1 MDPVMSDLNQKIG
14 GCFAESMSS
23 VFSMLTGREF
33 AIKAQDG
40 DTLDHTGVSVLHT
53 DPAVYVKAH
62 YTKGMTGVILFALPL
77 KEGTMLVDLMLGGD
91 GTPSPE
97 LAGDSRDALAETF
110 NQIMGSANQALSD
123 MAGETLSISNVEI
136 FASGGAETP
145 PLEEMLGPGPFY
157 DLPLETVQEA
167 LSTTIHVLIPD
178 LLVQQIKRKLGLG
191 EPPAPVVAPPP
202 PVVEAPPPP
211 VAAPAA
217 AAAAP
222 APAPRA
228 PAPPPPVA
236 QQPMTQPLRA
246 VPAADTGNLDLL
258 MDIELPL
265 MVRMGQTE
273 MNLGDLLKLTPGSI
287 LELNRAADAPVELL
301 VNSKLIAKGEV
312 VVVDGNFAFR
322 ITEIES
328 TDTRIRSLV

>member
-1 MDPVMSDLNQKIG
+1 MDPTMSDLNQKIG
-14 GCFAESMSS
+14 TCFAESMSS

-33 AIKAQDG
+33 AIKALDG
-40 DTLDHTGVSVLHT
+40 DTLDHTGVSVLHQA
-53 DPAVYVKAH
+53 PVVYVKAH
-62 YTKGMTGVILFALPL
+62 YTKGMTGIILFALPL

-91 GTPSPE
+91 GTPSTE

-123 MAGETLSISNVEI
+123 LAGETLSISNVEI
-136 FASGGAETP
+136 FSTQGGDAGG
-145 PLEEMLGPGPFY
+145 LEEILGPGPFY
-157 DLPLETVQEA
+157 NLPLETVQET
-167 LSTTIHVLIPD
+167 LSTLIHLLVPD

-191 EPPAPVVAPPP
+191 EPAAVPAAPVLEAPAPA
-202 PVVEAPPPP
+202 
-211 VAAPAA
+211 AAPAA
-217 AAAAP
+217 APAPRAAAP
-222 APAPRA
+222 AP
-228 PAPPPPVA
+228 
-236 QQPMTQPLRA
+236 
-246 VPAADTGNLDLL
+246 VPAHAAPTQMLRPAASADTGNLDLL

-273 MNLGDLLKLTPGSI
+273 MQLGDLLKLTPGSI

>member
-1 MDPVMSDLNQKIG
+1 
-14 GCFAESMSS
+14 
-23 VFSMLTGREF
+23 MLTGREF
-33 AIKAQDG
+33 SIKPMDG
-40 DTLDHTGVSVLHT
+40 DTLDHAGVAALHQAT
-53 DPAVYVKAH
+53 VVYVKAH
-62 YTKGMTGVILFALPL
+62 YTKGMTGPLLFALPL

-123 MAGETLSISNVEI
+123 LAGETLSISNVEI
-136 FASGGAETP
+136 FSAEGGDISG
-145 PLEEMLGPGPFY
+145 LEEMLGPGPFY
-157 DLPLETVQEA
+157 DLPLETSQEQLNA
-167 LSTTIHVLIPD
+167 LIHVLLPD
-178 LLVQQIKRKLGLG
+178 LLIQQVKRKLGLG
-191 EPPAPVVAPPP
+191 EPAPPP
-202 PVVEAPPPP
+202 PPPEPVHQEPPPR
-211 VAAPAA
+211 A

-222 APAPRA
+222 APAPAAA
-228 PAPPPPVA
+228 PAAGAPPA
-236 QQPMTQPLRA
+236 RA
-246 VPAADTGNLDLL
+246 AAPAADTGNLDLL
-258 MDIELPL
+258 LDIELPL

-273 MNLGDLLKLTPGSI
+273 MSLGDLLKLTPGSI

>member
-1 MDPVMSDLNQKIG
+1 MDPTMSDLNQKIG
-14 GCFAESMSS
+14 SCFAESMSS

-40 DTLDHTGVSVLHT
+40 DTLDHTGVSVLHQA
-53 DPAVYVKAH
+53 PVVYVKAH
-62 YTKGMTGVILFALPL
+62 YTKGMTGIILFALPL

-91 GTPSPE
+91 GTPSAE

-123 MAGETLSISNVEI
+123 LAGETLSISNVEI
-136 FASGGAETP
+136 FSSQGGDAAS
-145 PLEEMLGPGPFY
+145 LEEILGSGPFY
-157 DLPLETVQEA
+157 DLPLETVQET
-167 LSTTIHVLIPD
+167 LSTLIHLLVPD

-191 EPPAPVVAPPP
+191 EPA
-202 PVVEAPPPP
+202 
-211 VAAPAA
+211 AAPAA
-217 AAAAP
+217 PVMEAAP
-222 APAPRA
+222 APAPAAPTAPRAAA
-228 PAPPPPVA
+228 PAPPSHAAP
-236 QQPMTQPLRA
+236 TQILRPGA
-246 VPAADTGNLDLL
+246 NVDTGNLDLL

-273 MNLGDLLKLTPGSI
+273 MQLGDLLKLTPGSI

>member
-1 MDPVMSDLNQKIG
+1 MSELNQKIG
-14 GCFAESMSS
+14 GCFGESMSS

-40 DTLDHTGVSVLHT
+40 ETLDHAGVSVLHQA
-53 DPAVYVKAH
+53 PVVYVKAH

-91 GTPSPE
+91 GTPSGE

-123 MAGETLSISNVEI
+123 LAGETLSISNVEI
-136 FASGGAETP
+136 FSSQGTDMAA
-145 PLEEMLGPGPFY
+145 LEELLGPGPFH
-157 DLPLETVQEA
+157 DLPLETVQES
-167 LSTTIHVLIPD
+167 LSTLIHVLIPD
-178 LLVQQIKRKLGLG
+178 LLVQQMKRKLGVG
-191 EPPAPVVAPPP
+191 EP
-202 PVVEAPPPP
+202 
-211 VAAPAA
+211 A

-222 APAPRA
+222 APAPPVPEA
-228 PAPPPPVA
+228 PAPAPAAVA
-236 QQPMTQPLRA
+236 ATAPRAAAPAPAPAPALTQPVRA
-246 VPAADTGNLDLL
+246 VAPADTGNLDLL

-273 MNLGDLLKLTPGSI
+273 MQLGDLLKLTPGSI

>member
-1 MDPVMSDLNQKIG
+1 MDPVMSDLDLKIG
-14 GCFAESMSS
+14 GCFSESMSS

-33 AIKAQDG
+33 AIKPQEG
-40 DTLDHTGVSVLHT
+40 NTLDHVGVSVLHQAT
-53 DPAVYVKAH
+53 VVYVKAH
-62 YTKGMTGVILFALPL
+62 YTKGMTGTLLFALPL

-91 GTPSPE
+91 GTPSTE

-123 MAGETLSISNVEI
+123 LAGETLSISNVEI
-136 FASGGAETP
+136 FAAEGGEVAG
-145 PLEEMLGPGPFY
+145 LEDIMGPGPFY
-157 DLPLETVQEA
+157 DLPLETTQEN
-167 LSTTIHVLIPD
+167 LSTVIHLLVPD

-191 EPPAPVVAPPP
+191 EPLVVTPPPMAEAPAPA
-202 PVVEAPPPP
+202 
-211 VAAPAA
+211 
-217 AAAAP
+217 

-228 PAPPPPVA
+228 ASQSAAAPAVAGPPPRQTSSV
-236 QQPMTQPLRA
+236 
-246 VPAADTGNLDLL
+246 DTGNLDLL
-258 MDIELPL
+258 LDIELPL

-273 MNLGDLLKLTPGSI
+273 MQLGELLKLTPGSI

-301 VNSKLIAKGEV
+301 VNNKLIAKGEV

-328 TDTRIRSLV
+328 TDARIRSLV

>member
-1 MDPVMSDLNQKIG
+1 MDPTMSDLNQKLG
-14 GCFAESMSS
+14 GCFSESMSS

-33 AIKAQDG
+33 AIKPQEG
-40 DTLDHTGVSVLHT
+40 DTLDHTGVSVLHQA
-53 DPAVYVKAH
+53 PVVYVKAH
-62 YTKGMTGVILFALPL
+62 YTKGMTGVVLFALPL

-123 MAGETLSISNVEI
+123 LAGETLSISNVEI
-136 FASGGAETP
+136 FSSQGTDTAGM
-145 PLEEMLGPGPFY
+145 EEILGPGPFY
-157 DLPLETVQEA
+157 DLPLETVQES
-167 LSTTIHVLIPD
+167 LTTLIHLLIPD

-191 EPPAPVVAPPP
+191 EPVAAPQLAAVPEPPP
-202 PVVEAPPPP
+202 P
-211 VAAPAA
+211 
-217 AAAAP
+217 P
-222 APAPRA
+222 APTTPRPA
-228 PAPPPPVA
+228 PAPPPS
-236 QQPMTQPLRA
+236 PMTQPVRMA
-246 VPAADTGNLDLL
+246 PANVDTGNLDLL

-273 MNLGDLLKLTPGSI
+273 MQLGDLLKLTPGSI

>member
-1 MDPVMSDLNQKIG
+1 
-14 GCFAESMSS
+14 MSS

-33 AIKAQDG
+33 AIKPQEG
-40 DTLDHTGVSVLHT
+40 ETLDHVGVSVLHQ
-53 DPAVYVKAH
+53 AAVVYVKAH

-91 GTPSPE
+91 GTPSAE

-123 MAGETLSISNVEI
+123 LAGETLSISNVEI
-136 FASGGAETP
+136 FSATGGDQAG
-145 PLEEMLGPGPFY
+145 LEELLGPGPFH
-157 DLPLETVQEA
+157 DLPLETVQES
-167 LSTTIHVLIPD
+167 LSTLIHVLIPD

-191 EPPAPVVAPPP
+191 EAG
-202 PVVEAPPPP
+202 
-211 VAAPAA
+211 AAPAA
-217 AAAAP
+217 AQPAQEAPQAP
-222 APAPRA
+222 APAPAAASPRA
-228 PAPPPPVA
+228 PAL
-236 QQPMTQPLRA
+236 TQPVRAA
-246 VPAADTGNLDLL
+246 VPTDTGNLDLL
-258 MDIELPL
+258 MDIELHL

-273 MNLGDLLKLTPGSI
+273 MQLGDLLKLTPGSI

>member
-1 MDPVMSDLNQKIG
+1 MDPVMTDLNRKLG
-14 GCFAESMSS
+14 TCFADSMSS

-33 AIKAQDG
+33 AIKPKDG
-40 DTLDHTGVSVLHT
+40 DTLDHAGIAVLHQA
-53 DPAVYVKAH
+53 PVVYVKAH
-62 YTKGMTGVILFALPL
+62 YTKGMAGTLLFALPL

-123 MAGETLSISNVEI
+123 LAGETLSISNVEI
-136 FASGGAETP
+136 FPSQGADAAG
-145 PLEEMLGPGPFY
+145 LEEILGPGPFY
-157 DLPLETVQEA
+157 DLPLETVQES
-167 LSTTIHVLIPD
+167 LSTLIHLLIPD
-178 LLVQQIKRKLGLG
+178 LLVQQVKRKLGLG
-191 EPPAPVVAPPP
+191 EPAPAPAPAAPAFDVPVPAPFPP
-202 PVVEAPPPP
+202 TVPR
-211 VAAPAA
+211 AAPAA
-217 AAAAP
+217 AV
-222 APAPRA
+222 
-228 PAPPPPVA
+228 PPI
-236 QQPMTQPLRA
+236 TQPLRA
-246 VPAADTGNLDLL
+246 VPPVDTGNLDLL
-258 MDIELPL
+258 MDIELPV

-273 MNLGDLLKLTPGSI
+273 MQLGDLLKLTPGSI

-328 TDTRIRSLV
+328 TDTRIRSLA

>member
-14 GCFAESMSS
+14 SCFAESMSS

-33 AIKAQDG
+33 AIKAQEG
-40 DTLDHTGVSVLHT
+40 DTLDHTGVSVLHQS
-53 DPAVYVKAH
+53 PVVYVKAH
-62 YTKGMTGVILFALPL
+62 YTKGMTGIILFALPL

-91 GTPSPE
+91 GTPSQE

-123 MAGETLSISNVEI
+123 LAGETLSIANVEI
-136 FASGGAETP
+136 FSSQEPEAAS
-145 PLEEMLGPGPFY
+145 LEDALGPGPFY
-157 DLPLETVQEA
+157 DLPLETVQET
-167 LSTTIHVLIPD
+167 LSTLIHLLIPD
-178 LLVQQIKRKLGLG
+178 LLVQQIKRKLGIG
-191 EPPAPVVAPPP
+191 EPQAVAAPPAAPEPEPAPAAAPA
-202 PVVEAPPPP
+202 APRAA
-211 VAAPAA
+211 AAPAA
-217 AAAAP
+217 AAP
-222 APAPRA
+222 S
-228 PAPPPPVA
+228 
-236 QQPMTQPLRA
+236 PMTQPLR
-246 VPAADTGNLDLL
+246 PAANVDTGNLDLL

-273 MNLGDLLKLTPGSI
+273 MGLGDLLKLTPGSI

>member
-14 GCFAESMSS
+14 SCFAESMSS

-33 AIKAQDG
+33 AIKAQEG
-40 DTLDHTGVSVLHT
+40 DTLDHTGVSVLHQS
-53 DPAVYVKAH
+53 PVVYVKAH
-62 YTKGMTGVILFALPL
+62 YTKGMTGIILFALPL

-91 GTPSPE
+91 GTPSQE

-123 MAGETLSISNVEI
+123 LAGETLSIANVEI
-136 FASGGAETP
+136 FSSQEPEAAS
-145 PLEEMLGPGPFY
+145 LEDALGPGPFY
-157 DLPLETVQEA
+157 DLPLETVQET
-167 LSTTIHVLIPD
+167 LSTLIHLLIPD
-178 LLVQQIKRKLGLG
+178 LLVQQIKRKLGIG
-191 EPPAPVVAPPP
+191 EPQAVAAPPAAPEPEPAPAAAPA
-202 PVVEAPPPP
+202 APRAA
-211 VAAPAA
+211 AAPAA
-217 AAAAP
+217 AAP
-222 APAPRA
+222 S
-228 PAPPPPVA
+228 
-236 QQPMTQPLRA
+236 PMTQPLR
-246 VPAADTGNLDLL
+246 PAANVDTGNLDLL

-273 MNLGDLLKLTPGSI
+273 MGLGDLLKLTPGSI
-287 LELNRAADAPVELL
+287 LELNRAADAPVELM